1 MHKPLLTS
9 ATFLVA
15 AALAAGAPAAIKT
28 SQNDDADA
36 PKAAAAP
43 GAGESRKRAAEDF
56 ARRFFA
62 AYDAHD
68 VKAARALLAPGMKV
82 LDFDAREHD
91 VAALLKD
98 IAAAWVSPAPKR
110 ELGNFE
116 VVDAGAL
123 IVVAFD
129 NRVTSQGAGE
139 GSGSRRYRESW
150 VLKPTPAGLRAV
162 WATYALEG
170 AAPDTHYQPG
180 AEASPDETKLSAQ
193 DQPAAD
199 FIKRFFAAYIG
210 RRPDEM
216 RSLFLPGSKFV
227 FPDAGESS
235 VDPMAEHQTGPAPPQ
250 KYPRPENGGQI
261 VDHFE
266 VLHVGPAMV
275 VAFDNNVTDWRAG
288 HPERVEH
295 TFRESWILKET
306 PDGLRDVWVAMSL
319 YGNSAPH
326 PAGEATSR

>member
-1 MHKPLLTS
+1 MHRTLSTS
-9 ATFLVA
+9 ASFLVA
-15 AALAAGAPAAIKT
+15 ATLAVGAQAAVKT
-28 SQNDDADA
+28 SQDDGVETRNVPATSGEGETR
-36 PKAAAAP
+36 KA
-43 GAGESRKRAAEDF
+43 AAEDF

-68 VKAARALLAPGMKV
+68 VKAAKTLLAPDMKV
-82 LDFDAREHD
+82 LGIDASERD

-98 IAAAWVSPAPKR
+98 IAAASASPAPKR

-139 GSGSRRYRESW
+139 GSKSLRYRESW
-150 VLKPTPAGLRAV
+150 VLKSTPAGLRAV

-170 AAPDTHYQPG
+170 AEPDTRYQPG
-180 AEASPDETKLSAQ
+180 AEASPDDTKLSAQ

-227 FPDAGESS
+227 FPDASESS
-235 VDPMAEHQTGPAPPQ
+235 IEPMAEHQTGPAPPQ
-250 KYPRPENGGQI
+250 KYPRPDNGGQI

-275 VAFDNNVTDWRAG
+275 VVFDNNVTDWRAG

-306 PDGLRDVWVAMSL
+306 PGGLRDVWVAMSL
-319 YGNSAPH
+319 YGNSAPRQT
-326 PAGEATSR
+326 GEAKSH